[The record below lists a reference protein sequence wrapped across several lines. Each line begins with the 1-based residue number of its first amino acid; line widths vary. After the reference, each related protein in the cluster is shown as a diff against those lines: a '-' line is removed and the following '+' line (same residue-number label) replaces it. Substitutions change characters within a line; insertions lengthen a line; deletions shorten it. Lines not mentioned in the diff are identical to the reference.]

1 MELEK
6 SYLRFRNE
14 SQLPADYTPS
24 PSDTLDMKVGFVLIL
39 ILFPFS
45 ISYSQARGG
54 QQGSSAQGS
63 LTVTATVESS
73 VWLVMK
79 TDGKRDLV
87 VANAP
92 DPKQSFY
99 HAEGH
104 HQKRQSATAKPT
116 SVTKEAVRNQDG
128 SIQFSF
134 PTGAKQFD
142 LTKKTLMMDVSEGG
156 RTERRPVV
164 VTTIVP
170 Q

>member
-1 MELEK
+1 
-6 SYLRFRNE
+6 
-14 SQLPADYTPS
+14 
-24 PSDTLDMKVGFVLIL
+24 MKVGFVFIL

-45 ISYSQARGG
+45 ISHSQARHG
-54 QQGSSAQGS
+54 QSGSSAQGA

-73 VWLVMK
+73 VWLVME
-79 TDGKRDLV
+79 TDGKRDVV

-99 HAEGH
+99 HAEARH
-104 HQKRQSATAKPT
+104 RKRQPAAGKPP
-116 SVTKEAVRNQDG
+116 SIRKEALRTQDG

-134 PTGAKQFD
+134 PTGPKQFD
-142 LTKKTLMMDVSEGG
+142 VTKKTLMMDVSEGG
-156 RTERRPVV
+156 RSERRPVV